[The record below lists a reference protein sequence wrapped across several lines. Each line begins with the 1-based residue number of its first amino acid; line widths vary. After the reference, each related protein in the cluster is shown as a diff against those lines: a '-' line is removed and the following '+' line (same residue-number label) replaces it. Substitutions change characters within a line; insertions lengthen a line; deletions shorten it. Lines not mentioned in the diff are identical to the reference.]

1 LKDKP
6 LHSELRWPHDITS
19 ARRLQ
24 LELSEKVRIV
34 SLRKGIT
41 TVAGV
46 DAAYFKDRIV
56 ATVCLFNINNLEL
69 LEEASFTGKVRFP
82 YIPGLLSFREGPAI
96 VKALK
101 KLSIRPDIVLFDGHG
116 ICHPQ
121 RLGIA
126 SHMGVILNIP
136 TIGCAK
142 SLLTGR
148 YSEPG
153 FIRGNFSYVY
163 FDNEI
168 RGICLRTKDN
178 TRPLFVSPGH
188 LTDFEDAMRIVLNCC
203 KGFRIPEPLR
213 RAHIFSKI
221 IKNRLYG

>member
-1 LKDKP
+1 M
-6 LHSELRWPHDITS
+6 RWPHDITS

-24 LELSEKVRIV
+24 RELSQKVRIEP
-34 SLRKGIT
+34 LRKGIA
-41 TVAGV
+41 TVAGA

-69 LEEASFTGKVRFP
+69 LEEASFTEKVRFP

-121 RLGIA
+121 KLGIA

-142 SLLTGR
+142 SLLTGS

-153 FIRGNFSYVY
+153 SKRGNFSYVY
-163 FDNEI
+163 FHNEI

-178 TRPLFVSPGH
+178 TRPLFISPGH
-188 LTDFEDAMRIVLNCC
+188 LIDFEDAMRIVLNCC

-213 RAHIFSKI
+213 RAHTFSRI
-221 IKNRLYG
+221 IKNNLHG